1 MEPET
6 VPDDIFLRLSLVE
19 GFGPRR
25 LARLLHRPGA
35 CPRPGARE
43 GHAGPGSDRD
53 ILRKAVSA
61 ALSPDVG
68 SRAARVREACAGI
81 GARIVGI
88 DSDEFPPTLRSVPD
102 PPMVLYRIGDSA
114 VAPTSV
120 AVVGSRAPTAVAAD
134 FARALSA
141 DLAAAGWTVVSGLA
155 RGIDAAAHEGALK
168 GRGRTIAVLGCGV
181 DVVYPPGTER
191 LRDRIASNGALL
203 SEYAPGTRPFAG
215 NFPARNRLISGLSRG
230 VVVVEAA
237 SRSGALITA
246 RCALDQGRE
255 VMAVPGNPLFPHT
268 AGSNGLLRDG
278 AALVAGAA
286 DVLEVLGWGG
296 PAGRGGVNA
305 GGEAAD
311 ADPPSRNDPLRGAG
325 AGGPERDI
333 LRFLA
338 TERHVDELAEGLG
351 LPVRELLPRLL
362 DMELRKLLE
371 RRAGGYYKK
380 MSI

>member
-1 MEPET
+1 MEPVN
-6 VPDDIFLRLSLVE
+6 VPDDILLRLSLVE
-19 GFGPRR
+19 GFGHGRV
-25 LARLLHRPGA
+25 ARILHRSGA
-35 CPRPGARE
+35 CPRPGARDE
-43 GHAGPGSDRD
+43 HAGPGSDRD
-53 ILRKAVSA
+53 ILRQAVSA
-61 ALSPDVG
+61 ALSPDAG
-68 SRAARVREACAGI
+68 SRAARVHEACAGI

-88 DSDEFPPTLRSVPD
+88 DSDEYPPALRSVPD
-102 PPMVLYRIGDSA
+102 APLVLYRVGDPA
-114 VAPTSV
+114 VPPTSV
-120 AVVGSRAPTAVAAD
+120 AVVGSRAPTAAAAD

-141 DLAAAGWTVVSGLA
+141 DLAASGWTVVSGLA

-168 GRGRTIAVLGCGV
+168 GGGRTIAVLGCGV
-181 DVVYPPGTER
+181 DVVYPPGAER
-191 LRDRIASNGALL
+191 LRDRVAANGALL
-203 SEYAPGTRPFAG
+203 SEYPPGTRPFAG

-296 PAGRGGVNA
+296 TADSGGPRAGVMA
-305 GGEAAD
+305 LD
-311 ADPPSRNDPLRGAG
+311 ADGR
-325 AGGPERDI
+325 ERDI

-338 TERHVDELAEGLG
+338 TERHVNDLAEGLG
-351 LPVRELLPRLL
+351 LPICELLPRLL

-371 RRAGGYYKK
+371 RRAGDYYKK